1 MNEKIENRNVIR
13 TRRMIRA
20 AFVELLH
27 EKPFEKITA
36 TDIINRA
43 DINRSTFYSHYKGME
58 GMVDDILNEDLEQF
72 RSLLEQSD
80 IADLFENTDE
90 VLRNIRQ
97 FAEENQELYRLLG
110 KSPFSTEK
118 LEILKAALVQQIME
132 SPNLRPHDRDI
143 LSGEVRVRMFMNG
156 IVDTY
161 LQWLAG
167 DIPCKFDDLVH
178 EMIGA
183 LEQHVVKDL

>member
-1 MNEKIENRNVIR
+1 MNKKIENRNVIR

-20 AFVELLH
+20 AFVELLN

-58 GMVDDILNEDLEQF
+58 GMVDDILNEALEQF
-72 RSLLEQSD
+72 QHLLEQSD
-80 IADLFENTDE
+80 ITVFFERTDE
-90 VLRNIRQ
+90 VLCNIRQ

-110 KSPFSTEK
+110 RSTFTAEK
-118 LEILKAALVQQIME
+118 LETLKAALVHQIME
-132 SPNLRPHDRDI
+132 SPNLRPHNRNI
-143 LSGEVRVRMFMNG
+143 LSGEICVRMFMNG
-156 IVDTY
+156 ILDTY

-167 DIPCKFDDLVH
+167 DIPCKFDDLAR
-178 EMIGA
+178 EMIGV
-183 LEQHVVKDL
+183 LHQYMVKDL

>member
-1 MNEKIENRNVIR
+1 MSEKKENRNVIR
-13 TRRMIRA
+13 TRRMIRN
-20 AFVELLH
+20 AFLELLH

-58 GMVDDILNEDLEQF
+58 GMVDDILNEALEQF
-72 RSLLEQSD
+72 RSLLEQND
-80 IADLFENTDE
+80 ITVFFEKTDE
-90 VLRNIRQ
+90 VLCSIRQ

-110 KSPFSTEK
+110 KSTFTTEK

-132 SPNLRPHDRDI
+132 SPDLRPENGDV

-156 IVDTY
+156 IMDTY
-161 LQWLAG
+161 LQWLVG
-167 DIPCKFDDLVH
+167 DIPCKFDDLAN
-178 EMIGA
+178 EMIGV
-183 LEQHVVKDL
+183 LRQYMVKDL